1 MVSRRDSPT
10 ELPGELPERLLFV
23 RHAESVW
30 NSAGRWQ
37 GQADPVL
44 SDTGRAQLPALWEAI
59 ASQFAGLAGIVSSDL
74 TRARSTAEYL
84 AERSRR
90 PLWVTRRLRERDAGR
105 WTGISRSR
113 AESSGSELLL
123 RIRDGDLDA
132 APPGGESRRE
142 VLARAE
148 RGIVESLQRTDG
160 RAFAVVSHFGVLR
173 ALVPGAE
180 AANASAG
187 WLKLS
192 RDQGSCVVVS
202 AWEPLF

>member
-1 MVSRRDSPT
+1 MVSRRDSPIAF
-10 ELPGELPERLLFV
+10 PARLPERLLFV

-30 NSAGRWQ
+30 NAEGRWQ

-44 SDTGRAQLPALWEAI
+44 SEAGCAQLSPLWEAV
-59 ASQFAGLAGIVSSDL
+59 ASQFSSLAGIASSDL
-74 TRARSTAEYL
+74 SRARSTAAFL

-90 PLWVTRRLRERDAGR
+90 SLWVTRRLRERDAGR

-113 AESSGSELLL
+113 AESHGSELLV
-123 RIRDGDLDA
+123 RIRGGDLDA
-132 APPGGESRRE
+132 APPEGESRRE
-142 VLARAE
+142 VLARVN
-148 RGIVESLQRTDG
+148 RGVAESLHRTGG
-160 RAFAVVSHFGVLR
+160 RAFAVVSHLGVLR

-180 AANASAG
+180 AENATAG

-192 RDQGSCVVVS
+192 RDEGSCVVVS